1 MTGLHLALLGQL
13 DIQKNGVPLADF
25 ESRKAQALLC
35 YLAVTGQQHDRLF
48 LAGLLWPEM
57 PEASALSNLRKTVAV
72 LHHYVDEHVHITRRS
87 LAFDFAA
94 PHRLDV
100 REFERAVTRSRA
112 LTPDTVG
119 AMKGALD
126 LYRDEFLTAF
136 YVHDALPFEEWV
148 LAQRARLREM
158 AVDGLHRL
166 AVYYYRRGALDDA
179 LDYNQRL
186 LALEP
191 WREEAHRQQMF
202 LLAQK
207 GQRSEALIQYEKCR
221 RVLARELGITPS
233 AETEVLTRAIR
244 EQIRG
249 AGGGG
254 TPAGGE
260 PASRQHPLALSPLN
274 PFVTGPPHNL
284 PPQRTPFVGREAE
297 IGDIVRRLRGRAC
310 RLLTLVGPGGIGKT
324 RLAVQAAQYLVDNT
338 PQEAG
343 FVDGVFLVALDEV
356 SSVESLAPAIANVLN
371 IPFHGPLDAKEQLR
385 RFWQRKNLLLLLD
398 NFEHLLVDGHL
409 PDGAGL
415 ISEILAAAPGVKVL
429 VTSRE
434 ALHVQEEWF
443 YPVRGMAF
451 PNDAGGWSEETAPE
465 DYSAVQL
472 FVQCAHRARPG
483 FSLEVEAKHVM
494 HICQLLEGMPLGIE
508 LAAGW
513 LRSLPCRTIAQELE
527 QGLDLLVS
535 TWQNLPARHRS
546 VRAVFDYSWQLLP
559 AAERDVLKK
568 LSAFRDGFGA
578 EEAAGVAGA
587 SRAQLAGLIEKS
599 LLQYTPPGR
608 YRMHELLRRYCSER
622 LSVAAE
628 DRGETTDKQ
637 RHVPPDVSIPVSRT
651 FGQEQQSPPALSV

>member
-1 MTGLHLALLGQL
+1 VTGLHLALLGQL

-35 YLAVTGQQHDRLF
+35 YLAVTGQHRDRLF

-202 LLAQK
+202 LLAQM
-207 GQRSEALIQYEKCR
+207 GQRSEALMQYENCR
-221 RVLARELGITPS
+221 RVLARELGIAPS
-233 AETEVLTRAIR
+233 SETEMLARAIR
-244 EQIRG
+244 LEDMG
-249 AGGGG
+249 TGGEG
-254 TPAGGE
+254 TGAGGE
-260 PASRQHPLALSPLN
+260 PVSRRLLLSPSPPD
-274 PFVTGPPHNL
+274 PFAIGPAHHL
-284 PPQRTPFVGREAE
+284 PLPRTPFVGREAE
-297 IGDIVRRLRGRAC
+297 ISDIVRLLRDRAC
-310 RLLTLVGPGGIGKT
+310 RLLTLAGPGGIGKT
-324 RLAVQAAQYLVDNT
+324 RLAIQAAQYFVDT
-338 PQEAG
+338 MRSEAG
-343 FVDGVFLVALDEV
+343 FADGIFFVALDEV
-356 SSVESLAPAIANVLN
+356 SSADFLAVIANALN
-371 IPFHGPLDAKEQLR
+371 VPFYGSLKPKGQLR
-385 RFWQRKNLLLLLD
+385 RFLQRKNLLLLLD
-398 NFEHLLVDGHL
+398 NFEHLPVNDDVPSSAALV
-409 PDGAGL
+409 
-415 ISEILAAAPGVKVL
+415 SEILAAVPGVKVL

-451 PNDAGGWSEETAPE
+451 PNDASGWSEETAPE

-483 FSLEVEAKHVM
+483 FSLQEEVQYVM
-494 HICQLLEGMPLGIE
+494 RICQLVEGMPLGIE

-527 QGLDLLVS
+527 QGLDLLAG

-546 VRAVFDYSWQLLP
+546 VRAVFDRTWQLLSVT
-559 AAERDVLKK
+559 ERDVLKR
-568 LSAFRDGFGA
+568 LSVFGDGFEA
-578 EEAAGVAGA
+578 EEAASVAGA
-587 SRAQLAGLIEKS
+587 SRLQLARLIEKS

-608 YRMHELLRRYCSER
+608 YRMHELLRQFCTEK
-622 LSVAAE
+622 LHTAAE
-628 DRGETTDKQ
+628 DGAETPDK
-637 RHVPPDVSIPVSRT
+637 HAHLAPGHLVLART
-651 FGQEQQSPPALSV
+651 PYSQEQNSSPAKSA